1 MKIASVE
8 TGSRL
13 VVTSSSVTIPFSGS
27 YGKPPNVSAMS
38 HGENINIFLSNITTK
53 NFTINTSNK
62 ATFTVHYTVFSGE

>member
-27 YGKPPNVSAMS
+27 YGKPPTVSAICK
-38 HGENINIFLSNITTK
+38 GENINIFLSSVTTS
-53 NFTINTSNK
+53 NFTVNTSDD
-62 ATFTVHYTVFSGE
+62 ATFTIYYTVFSGD